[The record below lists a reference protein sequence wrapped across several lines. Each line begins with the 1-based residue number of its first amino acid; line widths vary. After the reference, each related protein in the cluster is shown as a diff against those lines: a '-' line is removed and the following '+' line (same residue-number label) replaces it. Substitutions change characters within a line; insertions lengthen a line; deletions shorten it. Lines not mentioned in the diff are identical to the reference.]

1 MFLSEDAQC
10 LIKSIRDEK
19 NGGVESHKASVSDA
33 MGIIMNMHE
42 MHASPKEQEML
53 INALFVLANYNQ
65 LLTELSKEK

>member
-33 MGIIMNMHE
+33 MEIIMNMHE

>member
-1 MFLSEDAQC
+1 MFLSERAQQFINC
-10 LIKSIRDEK
+10 FRDEK
-19 NGGVESHKASVSDA
+19 TGGVDSYKGSVSDA
-33 MGIIMNMHE
+33 MSAIVTMHE

>member
-33 MGIIMNMHE
+33 MEIITNMHE

>member
-1 MFLSEDAQC
+1 MFLSEDAQS

-19 NGGVESHKASVSDA
+19 NGGVESYKASVSDA
-33 MGIIMNMHE
+33 MEIIMNIHE

>member
-1 MFLSEDAQC
+1 MFLSEDAQR

-33 MGIIMNMHE
+33 MEIIMNMHE